1 MQLPHRL
8 LPALLAALAAAAAS
22 AQVQRTPDAALQ
34 ALQDGNH
41 RFVHGTPAAKPVG
54 PGPRRT
60 LAGGASPLA
69 VVVACA
75 DAPAAPELVFD
86 AALGELVVARTAGHV
101 VSPELVAA
109 VEQAVAAQA
118 TPLCVVLAHDGCAP
132 IAAALA
138 QADAAPAVGAHGP
151 AMAGVLTAIEPAV
164 HAVDRQRLA
173 AAVRAR
179 ACEEEHAQLTAQAIL
194 RQSELLRQRAAEG
207 RFRIVAA
214 RCQLRA
220 GVVDWRPAR
229 PLPPDPAA
237 AAAAARTAPPNAP
250 PHVALRVLQAGHQRF
265 LSERQPTGDTTAARR
280 EALADGEQPFAVVL
294 ACADARVAPER
305 LFDLGLGDV
314 CVVRLPGG
322 ALTDDALAA
331 VEHAVRAHG
340 APLLI
345 ALGHTRCDALRAA
358 ATAVGDPNLSP
369 SQRALAR
376 RLEAAVVAAQRT
388 ASGDD
393 AIDLAARLQAQR
405 VVAEARARSALLRAA
420 EDDGR
425 LLALGCVYD
434 VASGDLAWLT
444 NTAAAATAA
453 PHAPIAGHRAGGDGH
468 GHDDHDAPA
477 PTHAAPAGETAP
489 PRPAATEP
497 DHGHAPAPG
506 HGGAATT
513 DHGAHGTHGHTDERA
528 PAKATA
534 GHDDHGA
541 AAAGHGR
548 DHSHGATTPAAP
560 SAAKPTAGVAAP
572 VWLAAGLGI
581 AGLALCGLLLLRR
594 RG

>member
-1 MQLPHRL
+1 
-8 LPALLAALAAAAAS
+8 
-22 AQVQRTPDAALQ
+22 
-34 ALQDGNH
+34 
-41 RFVHGTPAAKPVG
+41 
-54 PGPRRT
+54 
-60 LAGGASPLA
+60 
-69 VVVACA
+69 
-75 DAPAAPELVFD
+75 
-86 AALGELVVARTAGHV
+86 
-101 VSPELVAA
+101 
-109 VEQAVAAQA
+109 
-118 TPLCVVLAHDGCAP
+118 
-132 IAAALA
+132 
-138 QADAAPAVGAHGP
+138 
-151 AMAGVLTAIEPAV
+151 
-164 HAVDRQRLA
+164 
-173 AAVRAR
+173 
-179 ACEEEHAQLTAQAIL
+179 
-194 RQSELLRQRAAEG
+194 
-207 RFRIVAA
+207 
-214 RCQLRA
+214 
-220 GVVDWRPAR
+220 
-229 PLPPDPAA
+229 
-237 AAAAARTAPPNAP
+237 NAP

-265 LSERQPTGDTTAARR
+265 LSDRQPTGDASAARR

-340 APLLI
+340 APLLV

-388 ASGDD
+388 ASGDA

-444 NTAAAATAA
+444 NTATAATAA
-453 PHAPIAGHRAGGDGH
+453 THAPTADHHADDAH
-468 GHDDHDAPA
+468 GHDRHDAPA
-477 PTHAAPAGETAP
+477 AAHAAPAGETAP

-497 DHGHAPAPG
+497 DHGHEPAPG
-506 HGGAATT
+506 HGGSATT
-513 DHGAHGTHGHTDERA
+513 DHGA
-528 PAKATA
+528 
-534 GHDDHGA
+534 
-541 AAAGHGR
+541 
-548 DHSHGATTPAAP
+548 TTPVP
-560 SAAKPTAGVAAP
+560 TAAKPTAGVAAP

-581 AGLALCGLLLLRR
+581 AGLVLCGLLLRR